1 MPTPHLRFTR
11 IAIAIILSLPVYAA
25 AGQGGAPQLRLEVA
39 AGYQS
44 RVFDQ
49 GASEIV
55 AYDPHSRR
63 LFVTNGNTGNI
74 DVLDASVV
82 DPDDDVE
89 ELPLLSEVDLHAYWA
104 ESGGANSVA
113 VKNGVVA
120 AAVENADKTLP
131 GRVMMFDTV
140 GQPICQ
146 AEVGA
151 LPDMITFTPDGRYA
165 LVANEGEPDGNVD
178 PEGSISI
185 VDQACAVRTVDFH
198 SFDGK
203 QAMLRG
209 MGVRLFP
216 DVGTRI
222 TVSQDL
228 EPEYIAVSP
237 DGRTAHVT
245 LQEANALAIVDIR
258 HARVTEILPL
268 GLKRHALPYNALDVS
283 DKDDAI
289 DIRTWPVY
297 GMYMPDAIASYK
309 VGRATYYV
317 TANEGDDR
325 GDAGGDEAEERGDV
339 SRLKDIDEV
348 TSFGRSG
355 LELSDRLAARLDN
368 TDGGTDKDRLGRVS
382 ISTVDGIDEDGK
394 LDRLHVYGGRSFSIW
409 DERGRQVYDSGSQ
422 FERITAELAPG
433 HFNSTNDDND
443 SLDNRSD
450 NKGPEP
456 EAIAIGEIDGRSYAF
471 IGLERVGGIMVY
483 DISNPRH
490 PEHVFYINYRDFSV
504 DAEDGTVDG
513 TAGDLGPEGLVFIP
527 AHQSPEPGVP
537 MLALASEI
545 SGTTTLYR
553 VVTRRGH
560 GHHGD
565 RRERHGRDHRD

>member
-1 MPTPHLRFTR
+1 M
-11 IAIAIILSLPVYAA
+11 
-25 AGQGGAPQLRLEVA
+25 
-39 AGYQS
+39 
-44 RVFDQ
+44 
-49 GASEIV
+49 
-55 AYDPHSRR
+55 
-63 LFVTNGNTGNI
+63 
-74 DVLDASVV
+74 
-82 DPDDDVE
+82 
-89 ELPLLSEVDLHAYWA
+89 
-104 ESGGANSVA
+104 
-113 VKNGVVA
+113 
-120 AAVENADKTLP
+120 
-131 GRVMMFDTV
+131 
-140 GQPICQ
+140 
-146 AEVGA
+146 
-151 LPDMITFTPDGRYA
+151 
-165 LVANEGEPDGNVD
+165 
-178 PEGSISI
+178 
-185 VDQACAVRTVDFH
+185 
-198 SFDGK
+198 
-203 QAMLRG
+203 
-209 MGVRLFP
+209 
-216 DVGTRI
+216 
-222 TVSQDL
+222 
-228 EPEYIAVSP
+228 
-237 DGRTAHVT
+237 
-245 LQEANALAIVDIR
+245 
-258 HARVTEILPL
+258 TEILPL

-283 DKDDAI
+283 DKDGAI

-553 VVTRRGH
+553 VVTRH